1 MNSFTVEHTISV
13 HIFKNSSN
21 VWTGAHIEPLQDK
34 AKKTKERKGSFIEM
48 RIGMPFSCK
57 SSFFL

>member
-34 AKKTKERKGSFIEM
+34 AKKQRKEKEV
-48 RIGMPFSCK
+48 
-57 SSFFL
+57 L